1 MNHYIIL
8 ILLIAAFALGGV
20 GCDDGR
26 GSGSRRPLKGNPSG
40 MTRRA
45 RPEPRKVESQTKPV
59 TPPAQV
65 EKHAQEAESTA
76 ADLGQA
82 ITTLGEVCTAAQE
95 TRRALLTAKYKAT
108 SHTDSTTKED
118 ESHGNE

>member
-26 GSGSRRPLKGNPSG
+26 AHGSRRPLKGNPSG
-40 MTRRA
+40 TTSRA
-45 RPEPRKVESQTKPV
+45 RPEPRKVKSEAKPV
-59 TPPAQV
+59 TSPAQV

-82 ITTLGEVCTAAQE
+82 ITTLGEVCTVAQE
-95 TRRALLTAKYKAT
+95 TRRALLTAKYDGNDKAGPEV
-108 SHTDSTTKED
+108 KEGN
-118 ESHGNE
+118 SHGNE